1 MIDAMSHEAPAAQTR
16 QRRPWVPLG
25 IALVILGLFGG
36 VVGGVAFAAR
46 VGGDLVRA
54 FSADPQVTPVQLDL
68 DLNEGTYLVYEYTGS
83 ARSPGPITTESFRG
97 LTVAVADVTVTAPD
111 GSDVPLS
118 VPRFDETLTRGSS
131 TYSGAVRFETEDE
144 GVYRISVTTPDTRIL
159 VAPSLTSMFTG
170 SVVWIALLCLSGIVF
185 FVGVV
190 LLVVGLVGKGQSP
203 AVGLSS
209 AAATVATPAGW
220 YADPQGLAAL
230 RWWDGQSWTDHV
242 Q

>member
-1 MIDAMSHEAPAAQTR
+1 MIDAMAHETPAAPAR

-25 IALVILGLFGG
+25 VALVILGLL
-36 VVGGVAFAAR
+36 GGVAGGVALAAQ

-68 DLNEGTYLVYEYTGS
+68 DLDEGTYIVYEYTGS
-83 ARSPGPITTESFRG
+83 ARSSGPITTESFRG
-97 LTVAVADVTVTAPD
+97 LTVAVGDVTVTAPD

-131 TYSGAVRFETEDE
+131 TYTGAVRFETEDD

-170 SVVWIALLCLSGIVF
+170 SIVWIALLCLSGIVF
-185 FVGVV
+185 AVGVV
-190 LLVVGLVGKGQSP
+190 LLVVGLVRRAPTPVTTVQSP
-203 AVGLSS
+203 A
-209 AAATVATPAGW
+209 VATPAGW
-220 YADPQGLAAL
+220 YADPHGLAAL
-230 RWWDGQSWTDHV
+230 RWWDGHAWTDHV
-242 Q
+242 H